1 MIKFFRII
9 RQKLLSENKFSK
21 YLIYAIGEIVL
32 VVIGILIALKINN
45 WNIIQQDRSTEKQNL
60 ISLKEEFS
68 KNKARIQ
75 AIINQNNQNI
85 SGAEKMIHSYS
96 NTIKDTISEQTIAI
110 YGSETFGSEI
120 NFEPETG
127 VLTEIISSGQL
138 KLILDNDLKHKL
150 AGFSSKIHEIEQQ
163 EKEVLDYRIM
173 AIEQM
178 INEGNMERVYA
189 NLGFRKTQVNT
200 AFATTGIKA
209 MLSSL
214 PFLNKIVLYQS
225 SSIVTNRKFYDPLDK
240 EIETILELIGKPF
253 ERIIIRTKTNQ
264 CPKTIRMQL

>member
-9 RQKLLSENKFSK
+9 RQKLLSDNKLSK
-21 YLIYAIGEIVL
+21 YFVYAIGEIVL

-45 WNIIQQDRSTEKQNL
+45 WNTIQQDRSTEKQNL
-60 ISLKEEFS
+60 ISLKEEFL

-75 AIINQNNQNI
+75 AIIDQNNQNI
-85 SGAEKMIHSYS
+85 SGAEKMIHSFNNS
-96 NTIKDTISEQTIAI
+96 IKDTISEQTLAI
-110 YGSETFGSEI
+110 YGSETFGQEI

-138 KLILDNDLKHKL
+138 KFILNNDLKHKL
-150 AGFSSKIHEIEQQ
+150 AGFSSKIDEIEQQ

-173 AIEQM
+173 AIKQM

-189 NLGFRKTQVNT
+189 NLGFKKTYIDTSFDNKGV
-200 AFATTGIKA
+200 KS
-209 MLSSL
+209 MLNSL

-225 SSIVTNRKFYDPLDK
+225 SSIVTNREFYDPLNK
-240 EIETILELIGKPF
+240 EVETILKLIDNRLKEF
-253 ERIIIRTKTNQ
+253 
-264 CPKTIRMQL
+264 